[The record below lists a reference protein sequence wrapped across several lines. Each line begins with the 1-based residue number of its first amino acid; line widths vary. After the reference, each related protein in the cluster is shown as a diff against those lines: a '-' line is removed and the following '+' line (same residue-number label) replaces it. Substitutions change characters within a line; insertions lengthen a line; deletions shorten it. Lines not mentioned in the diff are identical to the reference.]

1 MFWIRPSV
9 KDGTRRVLCNG
20 TTRLGW
26 K

>member
-20 TTRLGW
+20 TTRIGW